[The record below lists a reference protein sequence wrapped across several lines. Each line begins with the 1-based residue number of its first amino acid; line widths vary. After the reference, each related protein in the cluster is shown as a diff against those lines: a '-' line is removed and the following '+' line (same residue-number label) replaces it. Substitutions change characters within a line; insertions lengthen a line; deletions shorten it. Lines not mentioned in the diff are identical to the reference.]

1 VKRYSKKLSV
11 IAIVLMFASVIAGC
25 GGKEVVMKEFSSPDE
40 TVTISLNEEWNSE
53 DMGVD
58 GWIGASNK
66 SGTDAAIVMQFEKM
80 SSGLS
85 GIEDA
90 KDLVESNYG
99 FTDITEAEKPSM
111 EGVTGIE
118 AYTCKMDLE
127 GAKGDGYIVYGETD
141 YAYYAFVFAANRMN
155 DNKRSSFK
163 TSCET
168 FKENAPEVENNS
180 TVEVTDT
187 IRWFNAAYAVLTHAN
202 GWDYTM
208 YGGMPANETSMQL
221 QISLLD
227 EWWEVTD
234 RASADETLEWLVTE
248 GHNSDFLLNMNDFI
262 DAGIEE
268 VAAENRVDFLLENY
282 EMTEEQAQNYADCYA
297 FYEANPEQAILGWDY
312 SRAMSVLA
320 DCYLAGFYTE
330 TEALDQA
337 YVVAEMIQETFDSWE
352 AFMESYFVGY
362 EYWAEESSDERRA
375 LYEDLKAASDN
386 PYAVDFNLT
395 LEKSW

>member
-1 VKRYSKKLSV
+1 MKKHSKKLS
-11 IAIVLMFASVIAGC
+11 ILAIIMMLATVLAGC
-25 GGKEVVMKEFSSPDE
+25 GGKEVVMKEFKSPDE
-40 TVTISLNEEWNSE
+40 TVTLQLDETWSTE

-66 SGTDAAIVMQFEKM
+66 SGTDAAIIMQFDKM

-85 GIEDA
+85 NIEEA

-99 FTDITEAEKPSM
+99 FTDITETEKPVM
-111 EGVTGIE
+111 EGVSGIE

-127 GAKGDGYIVYGETD
+127 GTKGDGYIVYGETD

-163 TSCET
+163 ASCES

-180 TVEVTDT
+180 TVEATDT

-208 YGGMPANETSMQL
+208 YGGMPANDSSMQL
-221 QISLLD
+221 QVSLLE
-227 EWWEVTD
+227 EWWGVTD
-234 RASADETLEWLVTE
+234 RTSADETLEWLVSE
-248 GHNSDFLLNMNDFI
+248 GHNSDFLTDMNDFI
-262 DAGIEE
+262 ELGIGDI
-268 VAAENRVDFLLENY
+268 AAENRADFLLENY
-282 EMTEEQAQNYADCYA
+282 ELTEEQAQNYADCYT

-320 DCYLAGFYTE
+320 NCYLAGFYTE

-337 YVVAEMIQETFDSWE
+337 LAVAGKIQETFGSWE
-352 AFMESYFVGY
+352 EFMESYFVGY

-375 LYEDLKAASDN
+375 LYEELKAASDN